1 MAAKRDYYEVLG
13 VSKSADA
20 DTIKKAYRKLAKKYH
35 PDANKDDP
43 TAQQRF
49 QEITEAYGVLSDPK
63 QKALYD
69 KYGHAAFDGSAAG
82 GAGAGPQGSYG
93 QNGGFHSFHFEGGN
107 MDDLFGDLFGGMFHG
122 KSGQKQSGKSYR
134 THFGSGFGGS
144 TGGSYAGGFDGS
156 AKSGYSGGFNGTA
169 GSGYSGG
176 FGSSTGNGYTG
187 GFDGFDF
194 GGGSYGG
201 FGSAQRGEDLR
212 AEISVSFD
220 EAAFGCE
227 KKISLQGQDGKVS
240 TVQVKIPAGIESGKT
255 IRLRGKGMPGSGS
268 ASAGDLLLKVT
279 VLEKAGFE
287 RKGADL
293 YTTVKIPF
301 TTAVL
306 GGEAEVA
313 TLTGKVV
320 CRIKP
325 GTQSGS
331 RIRLKGKGIV
341 SMNDASVHGD
351 QYVTVQ
357 IDVPKNLSAAA
368 KQKLKEFEEACK
380 GGSSRGA
387 A

>member
-1 MAAKRDYYEVLG
+1 M
-13 VSKSADA
+13 
-20 DTIKKAYRKLAKKYH
+20 I
-35 PDANKDDP
+35 
-43 TAQQRF
+43 
-49 QEITEAYGVLSDPK
+49 EASRI
-63 QKALYD
+63 
-69 KYGHAAFDGSAAG
+69 AAG
-82 GAGAGPQGSYG
+82 RIFGVFWEVSGTEGTLYMDGERFNELQVYRF
-93 QNGGFHSFHFEGGN
+93 NDDKHDRGFKT
-107 MDDLFGDLFGGMFHG
+107 L
-122 KSGQKQSGKSYR
+122 
-134 THFGSGFGGS
+134 
-144 TGGSYAGGFDGS
+144 YAGSQIPAYAGF
-156 AKSGYSGGFNGTA
+156 F
-169 GSGYSGG
+169 
-176 FGSSTGNGYTG
+176 
-187 GFDGFDF
+187 GFDF
-194 GGGSYGG
+194 GGGSYGD
-201 FGSAQRGEDLR
+201 FNSSKRGGDLR

-227 KKISLQGQDGKVS
+227 KKISLQGQDGKIS

-255 IRLRGKGMPGSGS
+255 IRLRGKGMPGSNS
-268 ASAGDLLLKVT
+268 AGDGDLLLKVT
-279 VLEKAGFE
+279 VQEKPGFE

-341 SMNDASVHGD
+341 SMKDASVHGD

-368 KQKLKEFEEACK
+368 KQKLREFEEACK

>member
-20 DTIKKAYRKLAKKYH
+20 DAIKKAYRKLAKKYH

-63 QKALYD
+63 QKAQYD
-69 KYGHAAFDGSAAG
+69 KYGHAAFDGSWAG

-134 THFGSGFGGS
+134 THFGSGFGG
-144 TGGSYAGGFDGS
+144 AD
-156 AKSGYSGGFNGTA
+156 GYSQGFSGTA
-169 GSGYSGG
+169 GSGYTGG
-176 FGSSTGNGYTG
+176 FGSSAGNGYTDS
-187 GFDGFDF
+187 FDGFDF
-194 GGGSYGG
+194 GGGSYGD
-201 FGSAQRGEDLR
+201 FNSSKRGGDLR

-227 KKISLQGQDGKVS
+227 KKISFQGQDGKVS

-255 IRLRGKGMPGSGS
+255 IRLRGKGMPGSNS
-268 ASAGDLLLKVT
+268 AGDGDLLLKVD
-279 VLEKAGFE
+279 VQEKPGFE

-341 SMNDASVHGD
+341 SMKDASVHGD

-368 KQKLKEFEEACK
+368 KQKLREFEEACK
-380 GGSSRGA
+380 SGSSRGA